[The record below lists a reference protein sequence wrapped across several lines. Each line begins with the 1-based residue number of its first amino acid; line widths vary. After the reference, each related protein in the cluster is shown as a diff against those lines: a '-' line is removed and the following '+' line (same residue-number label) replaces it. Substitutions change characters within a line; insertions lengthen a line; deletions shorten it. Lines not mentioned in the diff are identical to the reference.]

1 MQRTITNWSPDQPI
15 PHYADRK
22 TLATIITHLYY
33 PVSPR
38 TIERWPLLVRKPNKK
53 AILEVKPAL
62 EYAELQL
69 NKAYAYKQNSG
80 AR

>member
-1 MQRTITNWSPDQPI
+1 MQRSTTNWSPDLPV

-22 TLATIITHLYY
+22 TLAAIITHLYY

-38 TIERWPLLVRKPNKK
+38 TIERWPLIVRKPNKK

-62 EYAELQL
+62 EYAEQQL
-69 NKAYAYKQNSG
+69 NKAYAYKQNGG
-80 AR
+80 AL